1 VLHDPLLPAA
11 GVLAFFWLFFM
22 LADYGWERKKCRG
35 LEAQARP
42 SAFGMISER
51 GEYRWYS
58 WIRYLVIMLLTYV
71 NAIGVIDSEAQN
83 EEGLVSPVR
92 TFWACSVVILFSIGL
107 FAIDGY
113 WDRRRRRA
121 LSWSQASVFWSY
133 FWLRYPALILATIIA
148 ARRGLQP

>member
-1 VLHDPLLPAA
+1 
-11 GVLAFFWLFFM
+11 M

-42 SAFGMISER
+42 SGFGMISER
-51 GEYRWYS
+51 TEYEWYS

-71 NAIGVIDSEAQN
+71 NAIRVIDFEAQN

-92 TFWACSVVILFSIGL
+92 TFWACSAVILFSIGL
-107 FAIDGY
+107 FAVDGY
-113 WDRRRRRA
+113 WDRRRRRG